1 MSAPKLYWDDLH
13 VGLRFLSGTAIV
25 DADDLKQFATMFDPQ
40 PFHLHD
46 DEARATIFKGLAAS
60 GWHTAA
66 LTMRLMVKASS
77 CGRDH
82 RHERRAYVPR
92 PTRPGDTLQVESE
105 FIALSPSR
113 SNPMRGSATLK
124 TTTRNQNAYIGRP
137 SHARSLSR
145 DALPASQS
153 LLCELSNDRAGCR
166 KEEK

>member
-66 LTMRLMVKASS
+66 LTMRLMVESVPLAEGIIGTS
-77 CGRDH
+77 G
-82 RHERRAYVPR
+82 ELTWPR

-124 TTTRNQNAYIGRP
+124 TTTRNQNAYIVQTFTCKIVVARRP
-137 SHARSLSR
+137 AREPVAPL
-145 DALPASQS
+145 
-153 LLCELSNDRAGCR
+153 
-166 KEEK
+166 